1 MSHDAPWTVGRLLQ
15 WTAEY
20 LKRHGSDSPRLDAE
34 VLLAHAR
41 GCQRIELY
49 TAFDDVPGEDVRA
62 GFREMVRRRAE
73 GMPVAYLVG
82 HREFYS
88 LDFHVTPDVL
98 IPRPETECLV
108 LRLIELGRQRGSGP
122 LAICDVGTGSGNIA
136 VAAAKHLPTAQLTA
150 IDASPA
156 ALEVARR
163 NAHRHG
169 VADRIEFV
177 VGNLLS
183 ALREESQFDFVVSN
197 PPYVKESEF
206 ESLAADVRNYE
217 PRAALVAGPR
227 GTEIVERL
235 APQAADHLRPGGHLL
250 LEVSP
255 TTHDAVV
262 ALLAADPRFEPPV
275 TIRDFSRLPRVVQA
289 RKLAGYAPRGRI

>member
-1 MSHDAPWTVGRLLQ
+1 MPQDAPWTVGRLLQ

-20 LKRHGSDSPRLDAE
+20 LKRHGSESPRLDAE

-49 TAFDDVPGEDVRA
+49 TAFDEVPEEAVRA

-88 LDFHVTPDVL
+88 LDFCVTPDVL
-98 IPRPETECLV
+98 IPRPETESLV
-108 LRLIELGRQRGSGP
+108 LRLIELARQRPSGP
-122 LAICDVGTGSGNIA
+122 WAICDVGTGSGNIA
-136 VAAAKHLPTAQLTA
+136 VAAARHLPTARVTA

-163 NAHRHG
+163 NAQRHG

-177 VGNLLS
+177 VGDLLS
-183 ALREESQFDFVVSN
+183 PLGAGPQFDFVVSN

-206 ESLAADVRNYE
+206 EALAADIRNYE

-227 GTEIVERL
+227 GTEVVERL
-235 APQAADHLRPGGHLL
+235 APQAAERLRGGGYLL

-262 ALLAADPRFEPPV
+262 ALLAADGRFEPAATV
-275 TIRDFSRLPRVVQA
+275 RDFGRVPRVVQA
-289 RKLAGYAPRGRI
+289 RKVAG